1 MTRFACQLIR
11 RLSKAVLLTLTLA
24 ASLGGCD
31 SLRLNPDPEVAP
43 PGNVDHAWIA
53 PPSIKQA
60 NEAAS
65 AAENLRHFDEQGAQR
80 APGTQPYD
88 LPALVDL
95 ALRTNPRT
103 QRAWYAAQV
112 AEADLGQAHATDYP
126 KIATEAAGGYLK
138 VPIQF
143 PGQTLVIR
151 NEAFLPELK
160 VTYDLLDFGR
170 SRAAQ
175 RAGREQLI
183 AANFAFNRAIQDVV
197 FGVEKAYYVL
207 SAAKASVR
215 AAEANLKLAQTSLS
229 AVRERHQMGLA
240 TGPQILSAKQVEAQA
255 IYDLENAR
263 AMVHDA
269 ESGLCEAIGVASD
282 VTINVQSIDHEKVPA
297 ALSDDVERLIERAVR
312 RRPDIA
318 AQIAAVRAET
328 AAIER
333 ARAEFYPE
341 VELGGN
347 YGQDIW
353 NYTVNGGPNQS
364 LNQPFYGALV
374 TLRWN
379 LFTGFDRYYAERK
392 AVAQRNSAQADLKSL
407 RLSVI
412 AAVWVS
418 YYDFFSA
425 RKKYDA
431 AQSLVTASEE
441 AYNANLES
449 HRHGLATVTDLIG
462 AERDLMAARFTL
474 VQGKA
479 ELLVSSSA
487 LVHAV
492 GAESA
497 SSAQ

>member
-170 SRAAQ
+170 SRAARTR
-175 RAGREQLI
+175 RARAAYRSEFRFQSRDPGCRLRRRKSLLRVVSREGE
-183 AANFAFNRAIQDVV
+183 R
-197 FGVEKAYYVL
+197 
-207 SAAKASVR
+207 R

-229 AVRERHQMGLA
+229 AVR
-240 TGPQILSAKQVEAQA
+240 SAIRWVWRPGRKSFW
-255 IYDLENAR
+255 R
-263 AMVHDA
+263 
-269 ESGLCEAIGVASD
+269 SKSRRRPF
-282 VTINVQSIDHEKVPA
+282 TISRTPRSWSMTPSPVCAKRSVLPRRDFNVQSIDHENCRQ
-297 ALSDDVERLIERAVR
+297 L
-312 RRPDIA
+312 
-318 AQIAAVRAET
+318 
-328 AAIER
+328 
-333 ARAEFYPE
+333 
-341 VELGGN
+341 
-347 YGQDIW
+347 
-353 NYTVNGGPNQS
+353 
-364 LNQPFYGALV
+364 
-374 TLRWN
+374 
-379 LFTGFDRYYAERK
+379 
-392 AVAQRNSAQADLKSL
+392 
-407 RLSVI
+407 
-412 AAVWVS
+412 
-418 YYDFFSA
+418 
-425 RKKYDA
+425 
-431 AQSLVTASEE
+431 
-441 AYNANLES
+441 
-449 HRHGLATVTDLIG
+449 
-462 AERDLMAARFTL
+462 
-474 VQGKA
+474 
-479 ELLVSSSA
+479 
-487 LVHAV
+487 
-492 GAESA
+492 
-497 SSAQ
+497 